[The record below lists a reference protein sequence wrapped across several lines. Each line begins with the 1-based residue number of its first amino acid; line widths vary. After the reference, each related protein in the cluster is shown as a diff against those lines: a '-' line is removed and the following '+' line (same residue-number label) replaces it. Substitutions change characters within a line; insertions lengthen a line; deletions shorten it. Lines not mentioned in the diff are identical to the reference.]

1 MDYAT
6 KVQFNNKPI
15 IICDLI
21 RAKNIFITFAANF
34 LSMQKLIS
42 YPISVIY
49 YLCFG
54 FCLAIFHPIQWVCF
68 NVFGYQA
75 HKKSVDYLNFFL
87 VRCTNLV
94 GTTYKFENRELIPT
108 GVPIIFVSNHQSMY
122 DIVAMIWYLRR
133 FHCKFVSKK
142 ELGSGIPS
150 VSYNLRHGGS
160 VLIDRKDPK
169 QAIPAIKGLSEYIEK
184 NNRAAVIFPEGTRSK
199 TGKPKEFAQNG
210 LKILCKYAPS
220 AYVVPVSIN
229 NSWKMVKFGF
239 FPVGLGNHLTF
250 TIHKPLA
257 VKDYDF
263 TTIMEKSEKAVVE
276 GVKI

>member
-1 MDYAT
+1 
-6 KVQFNNKPI
+6 
-15 IICDLI
+15 
-21 RAKNIFITFAANF
+21 
-34 LSMQKLIS
+34 MQKLIS

-54 FCLAIFHPIQWVCF
+54 LTLVIFHPIQWVCF

-75 HKKSVDYLNFFL
+75 HKKSVDYLNLFL
-87 VRCTNLV
+87 VLCTRLL
-94 GTTYKFENRELIPT
+94 GTRYKFENVENIPKN
-108 GVPIIFVSNHQSMY
+108 VPLIFVSNHQSMY
-122 DIVAMIWYLRR
+122 DIIAMIWFLRR

-184 NNRAAVIFPEGTRSK
+184 YKRTAVIFPEGTRSK
-199 TGKPKEFAQNG
+199 TGKPKEFAQSG

-220 AYVVPVSIN
+220 AYVVPISIN

-239 FPVGLGNHLTF
+239 FPLGLGNRLTF
-250 TIHKPLA
+250 TVHKPLA
-257 VKDYDF
+257 VSEFDF
-263 TTIMEKSEKAVVE
+263 AELMAKTESEVVK
-276 GVKI
+276 GIKF

>member
-1 MDYAT
+1 M
-6 KVQFNNKPI
+6 FS
-15 IICDLI
+15 
-21 RAKNIFITFAANF
+21 IFIPLKIYLLLLGINF
-34 LSMQKLIS
+34 SSMQKIIS

-54 FCLAIFHPIQWVCF
+54 FCLAVFHPIQWFCL

-87 VRCTNLV
+87 LRCTNLV
-94 GTTYKFENRELIPT
+94 GTRYTVSGVDDIPK
-108 GVPIIFVSNHQSMY
+108 GVPIIFVANHQSMY
-122 DIVAMIWYLRR
+122 DIVTMIWYFRR

-150 VSYNLRHGGS
+150 VSFNLRHGGS

-169 QAIPAIKGLSEYIEK
+169 QAIPVIKGLSEYIEK
-184 NNRAAVIFPEGTRSK
+184 NTRAAVIFPEGTRSK
-199 TGKPKEFAQNG
+199 TGKPKEFAQSG

-229 NSWKMVKFGF
+229 NSWKMVRFGM

-250 TIHKPLA
+250 TAHKAMA

-263 TTIMEKSEKAVVE
+263 ADLMALTEKAVVE
-276 GVKI
+276 GVNEYK